1 MDVREKETERAREEM
16 GGEGAEF
23 RRGRLWGCRVRS
35 WLLSLWDSPELSSCF
50 LNVFVF
56 VFSLEEV
63 EIQRGEV
70 ICSRKQQLKPG
81 YLNSWSY
88 FLLSLI
94 MGALGFTIL
103 GEPKQFLKRS
113 SAVQN
118 KTRAKTLG
126 RNISKTH
133 TLSGQGPAFT

>member
-1 MDVREKETERAREEM
+1 M

-23 RRGRLWGCRVRS
+23 RRGRLWGYRVRS

-50 LNVFVF
+50 LSVFVFVF

-88 FLLSLI
+88 FLLSVL
-94 MGALGFTIL
+94 MGTLGFTIL
-103 GEPKQFLKRS
+103 GEPKQFLKIS

-118 KTRAKTLG
+118 RTKAKTLG
-126 RNISKTH
+126 LNISKTH